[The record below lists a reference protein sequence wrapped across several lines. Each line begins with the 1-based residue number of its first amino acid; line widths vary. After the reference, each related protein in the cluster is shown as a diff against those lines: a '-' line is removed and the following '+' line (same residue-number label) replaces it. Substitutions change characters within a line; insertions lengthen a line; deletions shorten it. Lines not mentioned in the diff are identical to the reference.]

1 MARGVTLAVVLA
13 LALAAQAAAVTITT
27 PPKTVTAARVEME
40 FTAANPNDPE
50 RVTSLKWTD
59 SDGVQTANLAS
70 SGGSACG
77 EPVEFFGQ
85 SYGSAGGFVV
95 AGSAG
100 TWTSPATATVQ
111 ADSTTGGCGANVPIR
126 TTYTF
131 YDAAPAYNQVALT
144 RRFDFT
150 SAHPSGDIRAY
161 VPRLDIGTY
170 SETIY
175 PSNGATPTLKTSSP
189 GSCGSGCIVADW
201 NGTWFALNSPG
212 THRGLLI
219 LRDPGNKV
227 AGGLM
232 VDSDSFSNSNLSSVD
247 LTTSGAWSGLVSETE
262 YLCLYDLKSWPQSR
276 RTALQP
282 PAGCGPVPANLTAP
296 TITGEAAVG
305 KQLTANPG
313 TWTSNPTFAYQWRR
327 CGAFG
332 GSCTDIPGAT
342 GQIYT
347 VRPEDAGSAI
357 IVHVVAS
364 AAAGSSSADSRATGV
379 AQRPPAASVAA
390 ADSSA
395 T

>member
-1 MARGVTLAVVLA
+1 MNSATAEGETISKDASAIARAVTLALVLA
-13 LALAAQAAAVTITT
+13 LTLAAQAAAVTITT
-27 PPKTVTAARVEME
+27 SPKTVTAARVAME
-40 FTAANPNDPE
+40 FTASNPNDPE

-59 SDGVQTANLAS
+59 SDGVQTANLAA
-70 SGGSACG
+70 SGGSSCG

-170 SETIY
+170 SETLY

-189 GSCGSGCIVADW
+189 GNCGSGCIVADW

-219 LRDPGNKV
+219 LRDPGDKV
-227 AGGLM
+227 TGSLM
-232 VDSDSFSNSNLSSVD
+232 IDADSYSNSNLSAVD
-247 LTTSGAWSGLVSETE
+247 LTTSGAWTGFVSETE

-276 RTALQP
+276 RNALQP
-282 PAGCGPVPANLTAP
+282 PAGCGPFPVNLTLP
-296 TITGEAAVG
+296 TISGVVTAGQ
-305 KQLTANPG
+305 QLTADPG
-313 TWTSNPTFAYQWRR
+313 TWTSSPTFTYQWRR
-327 CGAFG
+327 CNTSG
-332 GSCTDIPGAT
+332 GSCTDIAGAT
-342 GQIYT
+342 GRTYT
-347 VRPEDAGSAI
+347 VQ
-357 IVHVVAS
+357 
-364 AAAGSSSADSRATGV
+364 AA
-379 AQRPPAASVAA
+379 
-390 ADSSA
+390 
-395 T
+395 